1 MFISCIGKWPTAS
14 KTTLPGSLRFH
25 VSGLNLTLVFALTTK
40 NATCCGLIDSEMI
53 EFFGMRLHCNDKVP
67 KALSVGEL
75 PEHHRK

>member
-1 MFISCIGKWPTAS
+1 MFISCIGKRLTAS
-14 KTTLPGSLRFH
+14 ETTLPGSLRFH

-40 NATCCGLIDSEMI
+40 NATHCGLIDSEMI
-53 EFFGMRLHCNDKVP
+53 EFPGMSLHCNDKVP